1 MIEGKRIEL
10 TPSEKQGLLL
20 YTKELI
26 ASSGYYDEDTEESL
40 TDGIEKRLQDAEVLE
55 DFTESQEQDFYTFM
69 RNYIQDIVICQ

>member
-26 ASSGYYDEDTEESL
+26 ASSGYYDEDTEESFA
-40 TDGIEKRLQDAEVLE
+40 DGLEKRLVDEEVLE
-55 DFTESQEQDFYTFM
+55 DFIDSEEQSYFKYM
-69 RNYIQDIVICQ
+69 QGYIQDLIVSQ